1 MSAPLTIAAVWT
13 ILCSDWNLRLSA
25 GPRPHHSKSNTADIQ
40 GRQTALF
47 NSILGCCSAPLCGS
61 SLQQKEPPWP
71 SVVFANGCC
80 GRVWTLP
87 FKTIFWRQ
95 QYPRVTN
102 EPLLWK
108 EKVGTSPDLDKN
120 FRIFVIVVIT
130 IYVPGRY
137 AYTAEC
143 TWSSSSG
150 SPWRGSP
157 SLLRAGVYDP
167 SSVLLRQPNSWSD
180 LVCAC
185 GNFERQPTYENKT
198 ELNLSTVQLWN
209 KI

>member
-1 MSAPLTIAAVWT
+1 MPLYAAQVCSKRNHHDPLWCLQTVAVAVYEHFHLKQYFDDSSTPELPMCPYCERRRWGQAQIWT
-13 ILCSDWNLRLSA
+13 
-25 GPRPHHSKSNTADIQ
+25 
-40 GRQTALF
+40 
-47 NSILGCCSAPLCGS
+47 
-61 SLQQKEPPWP
+61 
-71 SVVFANGCC
+71 
-80 GRVWTLP
+80 
-87 FKTIFWRQ
+87 
-95 QYPRVTN
+95 
-102 EPLLWK
+102 
-108 EKVGTSPDLDKN
+108 KN
-120 FRIFVIVVIT
+120 FRIFVIVVII

-198 ELNLSTVQLWN
+198 VLNLSTVQLWN
-209 KI
+209 KT